1 MNCLISEQI
10 ILFQSDIPDEK
21 EPDIKQFLKS
31 FESTFLRY
39 IDTGEWKLVAS
50 SLSQEKREVR
60 GEKHTELTK
69 VGDEIEATL
78 TRYVIKNLKRKKLP
92 TVDVSVNLALSDYVS
107 KAFLDH
113 GK

>member
-10 ILFQSDIPDEK
+10 ILFHSDIPDEK
-21 EPDIKQFLKS
+21 EPEIKQFLKS

-39 IDTGEWKLVAS
+39 MNSGEWKLVAS
-50 SLSQEKREVR
+50 SLSQEKREVC
-60 GEKHTELTK
+60 GEKHTQLTK
-69 VGDEIEATL
+69 VGEGIEATL
-78 TRYVIKNLKRKKLP
+78 TLYVIKSLKRRKLP